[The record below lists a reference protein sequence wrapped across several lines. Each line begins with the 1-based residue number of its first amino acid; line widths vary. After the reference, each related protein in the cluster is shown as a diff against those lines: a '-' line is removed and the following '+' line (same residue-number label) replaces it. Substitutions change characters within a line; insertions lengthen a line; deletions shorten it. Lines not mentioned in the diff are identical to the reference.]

1 MTVPADDLPRA
12 RLRDPGLIEELAAA
26 EHERWSTWQRYLF
39 AQCVPT
45 ADGSLVIPAEL
56 VRRWSRQMD
65 SRYALLPETEKD
77 SDREQ
82 VERYLPIIERAI
94 EGECP
99 VTPPTNGAPA
109 N

>member
-1 MTVPADDLPRA
+1 
-12 RLRDPGLIEELAAA
+12 
-26 EHERWSTWQRYLF
+26 
-39 AQCVPT
+39 
-45 ADGSLVIPAEL
+45 
-56 VRRWSRQMD
+56 MD
-65 SRYALLPETEKD
+65 SRYASLPETEKD